1 MALRIILFNL
11 FFLFNNFASAVP
23 LNEFNHNLL
32 ERLRQKKPLSAQEF
46 KDLRIR
52 LGTEIQSAEDASERG
67 GELLKFLEYTSVFT
81 YQFNDENQIQFV
93 KTMWDKFFKLQ
104 NTSGRQFDVEALLN
118 IDIEPAKRILNTL
131 QKTDFI
137 IEKFMGQNK
146 FSFSLVK
153 FKCDTLMYLKQT
165 QQLKTCW
172 EKFEKRFNFT
182 DDEKRELRNQQISYY
197 YARTLSSDLLALSQK
212 IAKEPNL
219 KQIENRMQWTQFEI
233 KLASTAGKKFEKEYE
248 RLLALDKNDTTPVS
262 LKILYCLRTSDIEK
276 AFKLFQTVSN
286 QEVSNDKK
294 ILNYKIFAELFYK
307 RGEFLKADLYINKIL
322 VLETDPIGRLPFLLI
337 KACLD
342 ILNEKNEP
350 NSLTVSAAK
359 ESAKWIKDLE
369 IDDRE
374 LVITNSLVQALIFDR
389 KVSSSKLKEMAEDY
403 KKFQYD
409 YEFTVQL
416 LEATQEKIMA
426 QLDSKDKK

>member
-1 MALRIILFNL
+1 
-11 FFLFNNFASAVP
+11 
-23 LNEFNHNLL
+23 
-32 ERLRQKKPLSAQEF
+32 
-46 KDLRIR
+46 
-52 LGTEIQSAEDASERG
+52 
-67 GELLKFLEYTSVFT
+67 
-81 YQFNDENQIQFV
+81 
-93 KTMWDKFFKLQ
+93 
-104 NTSGRQFDVEALLN
+104 
-118 IDIEPAKRILNTL
+118 
-131 QKTDFI
+131 
-137 IEKFMGQNK
+137 
-146 FSFSLVK
+146 
-153 FKCDTLMYLKQT
+153 
-165 QQLKTCW
+165 
-172 EKFEKRFNFT
+172 
-182 DDEKRELRNQQISYY
+182 
-197 YARTLSSDLLALSQK
+197 
-212 IAKEPNL
+212 
-219 KQIENRMQWTQFEI
+219 
-233 KLASTAGKKFEKEYE
+233 
-248 RLLALDKNDTTPVS
+248 
-262 LKILYCLRTSDIEK
+262 
-276 AFKLFQTVSN
+276 
-286 QEVSNDKK
+286 
-294 ILNYKIFAELFYK
+294 LNYKIFAELFYK